1 MRPDVDA
8 LDVRVVSP
16 DRTVFSG
23 EAASVVAP
31 AWDGRVG
38 ILKSHAPLI
47 TLLGSGP
54 LVIDK
59 VGGGSLSVHVAGGI
73 MKVEDDRVTVLT
85 EYAGTEPP
93 ESVPSDAIIHPE
105 DLEPFPSSAADPLV

>member
-1 MRPDVDA
+1 MPSDVDA
-8 LDVRVVSP
+8 LTVQVVSP

-23 EAASVVAP
+23 DAASVVAP
-31 AWDGRVG
+31 AWDGEVG
-38 ILKSHAPLI
+38 ILKNHAPFI
-47 TLLGSGP
+47 TLLGSGS

-59 VGGGSLSVHVAGGI
+59 VGGGSVSFHVAGGI
-73 MKVEDDRVTVLT
+73 MKVEDDRVTILT

-93 ESVPSDAIIHPE
+93 ERVPPEAIIHHE

>member
-1 MRPDVDA
+1 VDA
-8 LDVRVVSP
+8 LQVRVVSP

-23 EAASVVAP
+23 DAASIVAP

-59 VGGGSLSVHVAGGI
+59 VGGGSVSFYVAGGI
-73 MKVEDDRVTVLT
+73 MKVEDDWVTVLT

-93 ESVPSDAIIHPE
+93 ATVPPDAIIRHE
-105 DLEPFPSSAADPLV
+105 DLESFPSSAGDPLV

>member
-1 MRPDVDA
+1 VDA
-8 LDVRVVSP
+8 LLVQVVSP

-23 EAASVVAP
+23 DAASVVAP

-47 TLLGSGP
+47 TLLGNGP
-54 LVIDK
+54 LVIDR
-59 VGGGSLSVHVAGGI
+59 VGGGSVSYYVAGGI

-93 ESVPSDAIIHPE
+93 EWLTPTLIHHE
-105 DLEPFPSSAADPLV
+105 DLEPFRNSVADPLA